1 MAGAGSAESCSIVCA
16 TVVSIIM
23 KLALVTVAFVISL
36 TFSEPQGENIYDDY
50 YGHEPRDGQ
59 KDGDIVTAGTE
70 EVYLQGSNLLLESRL
85 NHAVSYISDST
96 EWVTERGNSSS
107 TADYADSVVV
117 KRRENLRNKESND
130 EVKKSD
136 FGTVLM
142 LMGALVIILSGGCVF
157 LLMCGM
163 RKWCMKK
170 CCNEGTDNSIPERRN
185 VIHNQNFN
193 LAAATNTDQ
202 RLGSLELGLLGE
214 RDTSERLS
222 MRIARLEGLKGIS
235 DSSSS
240 ISTNRMS
247 RVKSLSTFSP
257 TQRRIQVRD
266 DLDRKAKDIET
277 FATVSPNNL
286 RTPNSL
292 RKIRVVE
299 DLSVSSM
306 EGMQIKEPRR
316 VSTYLRSRV
325 DDYQHDGVQMLSD
338 AEEM

>member
-1 MAGAGSAESCSIVCA
+1 M
-16 TVVSIIM
+16 
-23 KLALVTVAFVISL
+23 
-36 TFSEPQGENIYDDY
+36 
-50 YGHEPRDGQ
+50 
-59 KDGDIVTAGTE
+59 
-70 EVYLQGSNLLLESRL
+70 
-85 NHAVSYISDST
+85 
-96 EWVTERGNSSS
+96 TERGNSNL
-107 TADYADSVVV
+107 TAEYADGVIVD
-117 KRRENLRNKESND
+117 RRESMKNEESNG
-130 EVKKSD
+130 EVKKSGFD
-136 FGTVLM
+136 TVFM
-142 LMGALVIILSGGCVF
+142 LMGALVIILSGGCAF

-163 RKWCMKK
+163 REWCVKK
-170 CCNEGTDNSIPERRN
+170 CCDKGHENSTPERQN

-193 LAAATNTDQ
+193 LAATNTDQ